1 MDAFP
6 STQEQDAVLDSRTML
21 LLAQALLIVGAVSLV
36 PASYRLF
43 ARALELGLPAWW
55 LALIVPVAGLAGWA
69 KARFVMRKRM
79 VRNVQRLRT
88 ATGRQWPWQIY
99 PPQLLAFILTMVVL
113 MRVLR
118 GVWAD
123 SAAGL
128 GVLGG
133 IDVAVAVALVVASAV
148 YRGRS
153 GAAERA
159 G

>member
-1 MDAFP
+1 M
-6 STQEQDAVLDSRTML
+6 LDPRTML
-21 LLAQALLIVGAVSLV
+21 LLAQALLIVGAASLV
-36 PASYRLF
+36 PAAYRLF

-55 LALIVPVAGLAGWA
+55 LAVLVPAAGLAGWA

-79 VRNVQRLRT
+79 VRNVQRLRA
-88 ATGRQWPWQIY
+88 ATGKLWPWQIY
-99 PPQLLAFILTMVVL
+99 PPQLLAFIVTMVVL

-118 GVWAD
+118 GVWAE

-128 GVLGG
+128 GALGAV
-133 IDVAVAVALVVASAV
+133 DVAVAVALVVASAV

-153 GAAERA
+153 GAPDRA